1 MIYLDTHVVLW
12 LYQNEQER
20 ISDRARTLIE
30 EQELFVSPIVLLEME
45 YLYEIERI
53 TEHAERIF
61 EYLQSRI
68 GLHQCD
74 LDFGEVIHKAVSL
87 KWTRDPFDRIIIAH
101 AIIKDIKLITK
112 DDTIRK
118 HYSRAVW

>member
-45 YLYEIERI
+45 YLYTI
-53 TEHAERIF
+53 TDQILVFLTRFFAT
-61 EYLQSRI
+61 
-68 GLHQCD
+68 
-74 LDFGEVIHKAVSL
+74 EVTENSEFL
-87 KWTRDPFDRIIIAH
+87 F
-101 AIIKDIKLITK
+101 
-112 DDTIRK
+112 
-118 HYSRAVW
+118 